1 MSPSSTP
8 RPRIRRARPGA
19 RGHGITLVHRWRLQR
34 SIVTCSYSR
43 NTRGASWAA
52 HASYLARGARRAGA
66 KGLGFDAV
74 RDDVDLTA
82 TCRGWQKAGDVR
94 LWKFVVSPEHGA
106 RLDLR
111 AHTRALVEQLE
122 RDLGTR
128 VEWAA
133 VEHHNTDHPH
143 VHLVVRGRAE
153 ERPLEI
159 AFSYLSGGLA
169 ARSRELATLVL
180 GFRSGREH
188 LAARDHEVERER
200 FTGIDRELLRRA
212 DDRGRV
218 TDEEPRAGTRS
229 RDVARLQELRRLH
242 FLEGLGLATKVGAR
256 VWQLLPTLE
265 SALRRA
271 DRADQTEKRLARQRA
286 HLADPRLPR
295 VVTASG
301 ARGQS
306 NGRAIAGDGS
316 SHGLEDAASRLHRV
330 QELPA
335 VGRADGAESAGVGD
349 VASVSGRVP
358 ERGGRQISAETRDT
372 ATTGPSGLP
381 TDIQAPDSLLPL
393 SGMERTFGRA
403 IPILPP
409 VEGLIY
415 RGRLVGYG
423 RGQDGQRYA
432 VVDTGRE
439 LRALRVD
446 DAELAVGRGVRAS
459 AHQAEADRRR
469 QLLWRLGTD
478 ERERE
483 RG

>member
-1 MSPSSTP
+1 MRVSTDATRVRTLLAVLAASAEDCRTVMVRNLGPALHGDRAVTGRVAWQRWPLVVGLTSIACAAAGLRLGVGLNVSEARRAGSTGRSLTPRPGERSWWSVCPPLSEPSDAREATSARVAARAARSPSSSVSAPSPRSCRARRRRREGERGSPSGAPDRGAGLGRAAAASRRSRRSCRRAGRGVAIRPLARPKLGQPLLRAGPRDVRAGGRPPRVDGGLRIHEPVVDAPSTDSSRSARRP
-8 RPRIRRARPGA
+8 RPR
-19 RGHGITLVHRWRLQR
+19 ITLVHRWRLQR

-52 HASYLARGARRAGA
+52 HASYLARGARRDGA

-82 TCRGWQKAGDVR
+82 TCRGWQRAGDVR

-200 FTGIDRELLRRA
+200 FTGSIA
-212 DDRGRV
+212 SCSGGP
-218 TDEEPRAGTRS
+218 TSAAG
-229 RDVARLQELRRLH
+229 
-242 FLEGLGLATKVGAR
+242 
-256 VWQLLPTLE
+256 
-265 SALRRA
+265 
-271 DRADQTEKRLARQRA
+271 
-286 HLADPRLPR
+286 
-295 VVTASG
+295 
-301 ARGQS
+301 
-306 NGRAIAGDGS
+306 
-316 SHGLEDAASRLHRV
+316 
-330 QELPA
+330 
-335 VGRADGAESAGVGD
+335 
-349 VASVSGRVP
+349 
-358 ERGGRQISAETRDT
+358 
-372 ATTGPSGLP
+372 
-381 TDIQAPDSLLPL
+381 
-393 SGMERTFGRA
+393 
-403 IPILPP
+403 
-409 VEGLIY
+409 
-415 RGRLVGYG
+415 
-423 RGQDGQRYA
+423 
-432 VVDTGRE
+432 
-439 LRALRVD
+439 
-446 DAELAVGRGVRAS
+446 
-459 AHQAEADRRR
+459 
-469 QLLWRLGTD
+469 
-478 ERERE
+478 
-483 RG
+483 

>member
-1 MSPSSTP
+1 MSLPSTP
-8 RPRIRRARPGA
+8 PRSRTRYARPRA
-19 RGHGITLVHRWRLQR
+19 RGHRILLAHGWRLQR
-34 SIVTCSYSR
+34 SIVNWSYVV

-52 HASYLARGARRAGA
+52 HARYLVRGAGRVGA

-74 RDDVDLTA
+74 HDDVDLVA

-128 VEWAA
+128 LEWAA
-133 VEHHNTDHPH
+133 VEHHDTDHPH

-159 AFSYLSGGLA
+159 AFAYLSGGLA
-169 ARSRELATLVL
+169 ARSRELATQVL
-180 GFRSGREH
+180 GFRSGREQ
-188 LAARDHEVERER
+188 LAARGHLVERVR
-200 FTGIDRELLRRA
+200 FTEIDRELLKRA

-218 TDEEPRAGTRS
+218 TDEGPRPGTRS
-229 RDVARLQELRRLH
+229 PDVVRLQELRRLH

-256 VWQLLPTLE
+256 AWQLLPTFE
-265 SALRRA
+265 SALRQAERA
-271 DRADQTEKRLARQRA
+271 DNIRKRGARRQA
-286 HLADPRLPR
+286 QLADPRLPL
-295 VVTASG
+295 VVTGSG
-301 ARGQS
+301 AGGQS
-306 NGRAIAGDGS
+306 SGRAMAGDGHS
-316 SHGLEDAASRLHRV
+316 PGLEDAASV
-330 QELPA
+330 PEFPA
-335 VGRADGAESAGVGD
+335 VGRIDGAGSAGVGD
-349 VASVSGRVP
+349 VAPVNRRVP
-358 ERGGRQISAETRDT
+358 RRGGRQIGAETHDT
-372 ATTGPSGLP
+372 ATTEPSGP
-381 TDIQAPDSLLPL
+381 PADIQAPDSLLPL
-393 SGMERTFGRA
+393 SRLERTFGRA

-409 VEGLIY
+409 VEGLIC

-423 RGQDGQRYA
+423 RGEDGQRYA

-439 LRALRVD
+439 LRAFRVD
-446 DAELAVGRGVRAS
+446 EAELAIRRGVRAS
-459 AHQAEADRRR
+459 AHQAEAGPRR
-469 QLLWRLGTD
+469 QLMWRLDAD

>member
-52 HASYLARGARRAGA
+52 HASYLARGARRDGA

-74 RDDVDLTA
+74 RDDVNLTA

-133 VEHHNTDHPH
+133 VEHHNTAHPH

-169 ARSRELATLVL
+169 ARPAT
-180 GFRSGREH
+180 
-188 LAARDHEVERER
+188 
-200 FTGIDRELLRRA
+200 RRP
-212 DDRGRV
+212 RGR
-218 TDEEPRAGTRS
+218 
-229 RDVARLQELRRLH
+229 
-242 FLEGLGLATKVGAR
+242 
-256 VWQLLPTLE
+256 
-265 SALRRA
+265 
-271 DRADQTEKRLARQRA
+271 A
-286 HLADPRLPR
+286 HPAAPRLPL
-295 VVTASG
+295 VVTARG

-306 NGRAIAGDGS
+306 KGRAIAGDGS

-335 VGRADGAESAGVGD
+335 VGRADGAGSAGVGD

-381 TDIQAPDSLLPL
+381 ADIQAPASLLPL
-393 SGMERTFGRA
+393 AGMSRTFCRA
-403 IPILPP
+403 I
-409 VEGLIY
+409 
-415 RGRLVGYG
+415 
-423 RGQDGQRYA
+423 
-432 VVDTGRE
+432 
-439 LRALRVD
+439 
-446 DAELAVGRGVRAS
+446 
-459 AHQAEADRRR
+459 
-469 QLLWRLGTD
+469 
-478 ERERE
+478 
-483 RG
+483 